1 MSGEQHPEVSAR
13 NVLSRRQFLRG
24 TGGAV
29 VGVASL
35 GGIAWVVAACSPA
48 AAPSAPPSVGQSVA
62 PGGSPPGPSP
72 TAAIDGATLDVI
84 ALDGEDGK
92 KELEAWR
99 QERSITLAST
109 PLASWD
115 EAFAKLKTDTFDLAL
130 VANPYVSV
138 WAAAGVLTP
147 IDTGRLTNW
156 PAMFPAL
163 SGGDFLRGPDGQVY
177 AVPIAWGDGPY
188 IYDPAKVQTP
198 PKSVME
204 LLDPAWK
211 GRLIMFDDPI
221 MAFHTI
227 GVAKGYGDESRY
239 TREQLQDVAA
249 ETKKLLANVVAFAQ
263 GYQDATDYLVRGEAD
278 LAVSGWEAMLTWAK
292 EKNVTLA
299 FDFLEEAHGGGWCDS
314 MGIPTDAKDIDAAYA
329 YIDALIAPDANAA
342 LATNLISGT
351 VNSTALDKVAP
362 EAMIYDYALVE
373 SATSPIKFEAWT
385 PPLTAEGDIATK
397 EDWDQAWKD
406 LRAGT

>member
-1 MSGEQHPEVSAR
+1 MDREQDPEVSVR
-13 NVLSRRQFLRG
+13 NVLSRRQFLRA

-29 VGVASL
+29 VGVTTV
-35 GGIAWVVAACSPA
+35 GGVAWVVAACSPG
-48 AAPSAPPSVGQSVA
+48 AAPSAAPSVEPSVGA
-62 PGGSPPGPSP
+62 GTSPSA
-72 TAAIDGATLDVI
+72 TAAINGVTLDVI

-115 EAFAKLKTDTFDLAL
+115 AAFAKLKTDTFDIAL

-138 WAAAGVLTP
+138 WAAAGVLQP
-147 IDTGRLTNW
+147 IDTTRLTNW
-156 PAMFPAL
+156 SAIYPAL
-163 SGGDFLRGPDGQVY
+163 SEGDFLRGPDDQIY

-188 IYDPAKVQTP
+188 IYDPAKVPTP
-198 PKSVME
+198 PQSVIE

-239 TREQLQDVAA
+239 TKEQLQDVAA
-249 ETKKLLANVVAFAQ
+249 ETRKLLANVVAFAQ

-292 EKNVTLA
+292 DKNVTLD
-299 FDFLEEAHGGGWCDS
+299 FDFLDEAHGGGWCDS
-314 MGIPTDAKDIDAAYA
+314 MGIPTNAKDIDAAYA

-342 LATNLISGT
+342 VATNLISGT
-351 VNSTALDKVAP
+351 VNSLALDKVAP
-362 EAMIYDYALVE
+362 EAKIYDYSLVE

-385 PPLTAEGDIATK
+385 PPLTADGDVATK

-406 LRAGT
+406 LRAGA

>member
-1 MSGEQHPEVSAR
+1 MTKKTVSRRDFVKATALGGGAIVFAACAAPAAPEV
-13 NVLSRRQFLRG
+13 
-24 TGGAV
+24 
-29 VGVASL
+29 
-35 GGIAWVVAACSPA
+35 PA
-48 AAPSAPPSVGQSVA
+48 AAAPKA
-62 PGGSPPGPSP
+62 
-72 TAAIDGATLDVI
+72 TAAPEVAINGATLDII

-115 EAFAKLKTDTFDLAL
+115 EAFAKLKIDTFDLAL

-138 WAAAGVLTP
+138 WAAAGVLRP
-147 IDTGRLTNW
+147 IDTGRLINW
-156 PAMFPAL
+156 PSMFPAL
-163 SGGDFLRGPDGQVY
+163 SGGDFLKGPNGKVY

-188 IYDPAKVQTP
+188 IYNPAKVQAP

-221 MAFHTI
+221 MAFHMI
-227 GVAKGYGDESRY
+227 GVAKGYGDDSSY
-239 TREQLQDVAA
+239 TREQLKDVAA
-249 ETKKLLANVVAFAQ
+249 ETKKLLTNVVAFAQ

-278 LAVSGWEAMLTWAK
+278 LSFGGWEAMLNWAK
-292 EKNVTLA
+292 EKNVTLD
-299 FDFLEEAHGGGWCDS
+299 FGFLEEAHGGGWCDS
-314 MGIPTDAKDIDAAYA
+314 LGIPTNAKDVDAAYA

-351 VNSTALDKVAP
+351 VNKLALKKVAA
-362 EAMIYDYALVE
+362 EAMIYDYAIVE
-373 SATSPIKFEAWT
+373 SDTSGIKFEAWT

-406 LRAGT
+406 LRAGA